1 MSCLFRTILS
11 CQPRKGLFSPGG
23 EDLVMRRRVHNW
35 PCRPAFEP
43 AARPPSLLCSRAMP
57 AENRLQSHR
66 CRDCRDRGTRN
77 IPGTPQFAWHGG
89 GGGPGVVARV
99 EGSLP
104 GQVGGTRGARATP
117 PNTTIANPATIP
129 LPVQLAM
136 QPLPPPPARLQPRC
150 RVQGAVLVETR
161 WGLKSKRAAACK
173 RERERVD

>member
-1 MSCLFRTILS
+1 M
-11 CQPRKGLFSPGG
+11 
-23 EDLVMRRRVHNW
+23 
-35 PCRPAFEP
+35 
-43 AARPPSLLCSRAMP
+43 
-57 AENRLQSHR
+57 
-66 CRDCRDRGTRN
+66 
-77 IPGTPQFAWHGG
+77 
-89 GGGPGVVARV
+89 VARV
-99 EGSLP
+99 GGSLP